1 MIEILGKSDE
11 QQNRK
16 KQLKRTLVNSHGFD
30 CAATIWCSLD
40 KRASLLDVI
49 VEGQDLEKFSVFYR
63 FARFHGRGQSS
74 GAESSSTDASAH
86 SHKPF
91 LQRYVSAFP
100 MPQNLPDRPL
110 ATSMP
115 GFSLV
120 TPASGKE
127 WSHIKPGFEI
137 YMLPVLEDEEAA
149 DDVVAAV
156 LYAYNGDGSCWKS
169 RYNGITLKATCPVCL
184 QVLSTPL
191 DSDLKMTLATHELVA
206 RR

>member
-1 MIEILGKSDE
+1 MKKIGLIWTKSSRE
-11 QQNRK
+11 CMFA
-16 KQLKRTLVNSHGFD
+16 LPYTSSI
-30 CAATIWCSLD
+30 T
-40 KRASLLDVI
+40 RASLLDVI

-91 LQRYVSAFP
+91 LQRYVTAFP

-137 YMLPVLEDEEAA
+137 YMNAKGV
-149 DDVVAAV
+149 
-156 LYAYNGDGSCWKS
+156 
-169 RYNGITLKATCPVCL
+169 
-184 QVLSTPL
+184 
-191 DSDLKMTLATHELVA
+191 
-206 RR
+206 